1 MNLSDIILHSLI
13 KKDNINTEKAVSL
26 IYDLI
31 DHSYNNQLNDIKLI
45 KESELNSIEYKLR
58 LDTKTSYG
66 LEKTISQIKR
76 RLTTSKQLTEVE
88 EAHYIFGVT
97 DKGELGN
104 ITLEETEATYNI
116 FKELVESKKLN
127 ANICNKFEYLF
138 GNSSIYYVIIN
149 KKNNIKF
156 NELKISFVGT
166 SSSGKTTTI
175 SNIIHGSISKK
186 KINLLFKHEHE
197 KLSGKTSSIKKE
209 IIGLKSGKIV
219 NYKTIKDSNSTDIAI
234 ESDIIINILDYPG
247 TNDNKKIKNIFKGLL
262 GYSSDLIF
270 IVVECFKLDDPPT
283 KEIIDLYYNISKL
296 LNIKSVILANKIDIL
311 DNPICLTNYY
321 PDLPIIY
328 ISNILENGINNLI
341 EYIENIA
348 ISDKNKI
355 ITKQTGNLFT
365 VMEIINIPDKGV
377 VFSGNMDIG
386 NYNLGDLIIL
396 TNGIECIETKIISIH
411 KKYIDSGTIYEGE
424 TGSIQLENVY
434 SIPNYYKR
442 SVITRKPLV
451 TYNNINFVINN
462 ITELLNLTIDQE
474 FKLYIGN
481 MRTNAII
488 KTITKTSDKIILL
501 LKINSI
507 ALPKLEM
514 LGQDVG
520 ILRDENYNTYYGKV
534 CIISI
539 VN

>member
-13 KKDNINTEKAVSL
+13 KKENLNTEKAISL

-31 DHSYNNQLNDIKLI
+31 DHSYNNQLGDIKLI

-66 LEKTISQIKR
+66 LEKTMSQIKR

-127 ANICNKFEYLF
+127 ANICYKFEYLF

-247 TNDNKKIKNIFKGLL
+247 DIKKIKNIFKGLL

-270 IVVECFKLDDPPT
+270 IVVECFKLYDPST
-283 KEIIDLYYNISKL
+283 REIIDLYYNISKL

-311 DNPICLTNYY
+311 DNPICLTTYY

-328 ISNILENGINNLI
+328 ISNIF
-341 EYIENIA
+341 Y
-348 ISDKNKI
+348 
-355 ITKQTGNLFT
+355 
-365 VMEIINIPDKGV
+365 
-377 VFSGNMDIG
+377 
-386 NYNLGDLIIL
+386 
-396 TNGIECIETKIISIH
+396 
-411 KKYIDSGTIYEGE
+411 
-424 TGSIQLENVY
+424 
-434 SIPNYYKR
+434 
-442 SVITRKPLV
+442 
-451 TYNNINFVINN
+451 
-462 ITELLNLTIDQE
+462 
-474 FKLYIGN
+474 
-481 MRTNAII
+481 
-488 KTITKTSDKIILL
+488 
-501 LKINSI
+501 
-507 ALPKLEM
+507 
-514 LGQDVG
+514 
-520 ILRDENYNTYYGKV
+520 
-534 CIISI
+534 ISI
-539 VN
+539 VTIKFLVFIITFNNNNLKSKSF